1 MSDGPADLEGR
12 TALVTGA
19 ARGIGRAIA
28 VTLADRG
35 ADVAVDDVLPDVE
48 ETAAA
53 IRSIGRRAEAARFDV
68 ADADAVR
75 AGVEELRARLGPI
88 DVLVNC
94 AAIVHNVRPLADMP
108 PADWQRDLAVNLGG
122 AFNLIQAVIA
132 SMVERGWGRIVNIS
146 SVAATGGWR
155 NQSGYAAS
163 KAGLLGLTETVTL
176 EHARHGITCNAVLPG
191 LVATELVRMIPE
203 DMAARMVRGIPAGRA
218 GEMREVAELVA
229 FLASERAA
237 YVNGAVIHVDGGGR
251 LNTGSLGG
259 R

>member
-1 MSDGPADLEGR
+1 MSTPAAGPQPARILYSN
-12 TALVTGA
+12 GA
-19 ARGIGRAIA
+19 IGA
-28 VTLADRG
+28 G
-35 ADVAVDDVLPDVE
+35 A
-48 ETAAA
+48 
-53 IRSIGRRAEAARFDV
+53 
-68 ADADAVR
+68 
-75 AGVEELRARLGPI
+75 
-88 DVLVNC
+88 
-94 AAIVHNVRPLADMP
+94 
-108 PADWQRDLAVNLGG
+108 
-122 AFNLIQAVIA
+122 
-132 SMVERGWGRIVNIS
+132 

-203 DMAARMVRGIPAGRA
+203 DMAARMVRGIPAGRM